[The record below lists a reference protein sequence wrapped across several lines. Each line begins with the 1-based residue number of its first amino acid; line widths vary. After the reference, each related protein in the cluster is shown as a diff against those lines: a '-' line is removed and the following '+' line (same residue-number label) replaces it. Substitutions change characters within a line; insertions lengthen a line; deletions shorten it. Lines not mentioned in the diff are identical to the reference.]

1 MTRIDKKRVGPLK
14 LNYVKDPYMLLFIE
28 KGIRGCISTIT
39 KRYAKANNK
48 KCADSDRKKD
58 ISYITYLN
66 ANNLYGWAMSQYLL
80 TGNFK
85 WINNDINV
93 MNISYE
99 NKKGYIIIRSRF

>member
-1 MTRIDKKRVGPLK
+1 MRKQIIKNARILT
-14 LNYVKDPYMLLFIE
+14 E
-28 KGIRGCISTIT
+28 
-39 KRYAKANNK
+39 
-48 KCADSDRKKD
+48 KKD

-99 NKKGYIIIRSRF
+99 SKKGYIIIRSRF